1 MLRSYSQIRPFEHL
15 KRVKIVGC
23 DTPNWKASFVHRFV
37 MVGLSFQHVHF
48 LGSYDPGSFQAGY
61 MQILKIGWSI
71 AATME
76 NEQWTF
82 TTNNM
87 NTFGTWIFFF
97 HILGI
102 IIPTDFHSFGWYVW
116 STSFKTRKP
125 MPGLSP
131 SQWFRLVT
139 SIFHDGKIHMLVK
152 SWFNCLNLVG
162 GLIISGNHYWEIWD
176 NTNENCE
183 IYHNTM
189 EKLGNTWLVVWNH
202 GILWLSI
209 QLGMSSSQLT
219 NSIIFQRGRLKPPTS
234 IYIYTYYMISMAIS
248 GS

>member
-1 MLRSYSQIRPFEHL
+1 MSISWGPTILGVFRLVTCRSWRSVGQSRPH
-15 KRVKIVGC
+15 
-23 DTPNWKASFVHRFV
+23 
-37 MVGLSFQHVHF
+37 
-48 LGSYDPGSFQAGY
+48 
-61 MQILKIGWSI
+61 
-71 AATME
+71 E
-76 NEQWTF
+76 NKQWTF
-82 TTNNM
+82 TTNKM

-139 SIFHDGKIHMLVK
+139 SIFYDGKIHMLVK

-162 GLIISGNHYWEIWD
+162 GLIISVNHYWEIWG
-176 NTNENCE
+176 NTHENCE

-202 GILWLSI
+202 GFLNDFPFSWE
-209 QLGMSSSQLT
+209 
-219 NSIIFQRGRLKPPTS
+219 
-234 IYIYTYYMISMAIS
+234 
-248 GS
+248 